1 MRELASVELR
11 VLAKELKVLEG
22 SYLKKFY
29 DLGNGS
35 FELFFSSNK
44 NEYIVYCRL
53 LKSINITSYTSEHE
67 NATNFAVL
75 VRKRLLG
82 KKLVEVAQLGSD
94 RILLLDFSEAKIFIE
109 MLGRGNFIIA
119 DKDNVIIDAYTR
131 IRFNDRSLEP
141 KAPYIKPKGDAIGVD
156 EINEENAK
164 EKILAIANSDSK
176 IISVL
181 SRLFEIGPL
190 YIEDSLIRNG
200 IDPKEKANK
209 IEKEKLE
216 RVAQSIA
223 CYKESIEKSEPRIY
237 YKDDEKDYAIVE
249 ISKYKG
255 YEEKRFNTL
264 SELLDSFYLDERQE
278 RQESEAE
285 KANAKEIAAINSSI
299 DKQKELIKQLE
310 KDEIAEKEKGDIIFA
325 NMNIINQAIDYARNA
340 RKFTAE
346 ELKRFDTDS
355 IKFIGVDLK
364 NKRIKIKAKKE

>member
-1 MRELASVELR
+1 MRELASIELR
-11 VLAKELKVLEG
+11 VLARELKVLEG

-67 NATNFAVL
+67 NATNFAVSA
-75 VRKRLLG
+75 RKRLLG
-82 KKLVEVAQLGSD
+82 KKLIRVAQLGSD
-94 RILLLDFSEAKIFIE
+94 RILLLDFNEAKIFIE

-141 KAPYIKPKGDAIGVD
+141 KAPYIKPKGDAIGID

-164 EKILAIANSDSK
+164 EKILAIANSDAK

-200 IDPKEKANK
+200 IDPKEKASK

-223 CYKESIEKSEPRIY
+223 FYKEGIEKSEPRIY
-237 YKDDEKDYAIVE
+237 YKGDEKDYAIVE

-278 RQESEAE
+278 KQESEEE

-310 KDEIAEKEKGDIIFA
+310 KDAVAEKEKGDIIFA

-346 ELKRFDTDS
+346 ELKRFDTDK